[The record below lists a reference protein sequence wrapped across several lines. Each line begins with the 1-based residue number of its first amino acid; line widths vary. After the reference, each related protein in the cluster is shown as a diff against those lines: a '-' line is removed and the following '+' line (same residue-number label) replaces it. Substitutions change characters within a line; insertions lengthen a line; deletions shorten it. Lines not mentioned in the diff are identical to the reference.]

1 MAIAATFFS
10 PASFSVPGDLTAE
23 FAAGVRILADCGPDG
38 LRLGTV
44 TGATASDGATTVT
57 LQMDAGPLT
66 ANLAGARHG
75 NDVPDS
81 LCNHAAQHAPG
92 GRDPLATA
100 SIDAPGLV
108 ELATTAE
115 GVAGADAARVAPV
128 AVARQQ
134 FTSWLRDALGE
145 FPGLPRPTF
154 NLYAPSLALPATAAF
169 SRAST
174 ATRINAA
181 GLVAGVAMD
190 ALRFD
195 HDPLTGLCRG
205 LLIEGP
211 VTNSTLYSEAFHN
224 AVWTKTR
231 ASITADAATAPDGA
245 ATADKLVEDAT
256 ASNNHYIASTA
267 SFVAGSTYTISWHMK
282 AAERVECNVAFP
294 ATCFPA
300 LSNAR
305 FHCGTGNVIAGSGL
319 LAYRMDALP
328 DGNWRVSI
336 TATATTSGSGLVLLF
351 LVNGT
356 SSYTGDGASGLH
368 LWGAQLE
375 EGPYPTSYL
384 PTAATAVT
392 RAADLCTA
400 NLADIGFNPRE
411 GTLFVDA
418 RVAAGLPL
426 TAAVACQIDSGLTE
440 NSRIR
445 FVVTPTG
452 LMSTEV
458 TMSDASQCHF
468 PLRTLSARSEFKAA
482 LSWRQNDFKAAC
494 NGGSVF
500 TSASGSLPSDLTTL
514 RMGGNISASYAW
526 NGVIRHLAYFPRA
539 LSSEQLQ
546 AITL

>member
-1 MAIAATFFS
+1 MAIAATFLS
-10 PASFSVPGDLTAE
+10 PASFSAPGDLTTE
-23 FAAGVRILADCGPDG
+23 FVPGVRVLADCGPDG

-44 TGATASDGATTVT
+44 TASSFSDPSTTVT
-57 LQMDAGPLT
+57 LDVDAGPLT
-66 ANLAGARHG
+66 ANLAGVRHG

-92 GRDPLATA
+92 GRDPLAAAAT
-100 SIDAPGLV
+100 DAPGLV

-115 GVAGADAARVAPV
+115 GVAGTDAARVAPV

-145 FPGLPRPTF
+145 FPGMPRPTF
-154 NLYAPSLALPATAAF
+154 NLYAPSLALPASAAF

-190 ALRFD
+190 APRFD

-211 VTNSTLYSEAFHN
+211 GANAVVFSEALDN
-224 AVWTKTR
+224 AAWTKTR
-231 ASITADAATAPDGA
+231 AGITADAATAPDGA

-256 ASNNHYIASTA
+256 AANSHYVARSMAFTA
-267 SFVAGSTYTISWHMK
+267 GVTYTISWHVQMR
-282 AAERVECNVAFP
+282 ERTACQVNFP
-294 ATCFPA
+294 AAFVPA
-300 LSNAR
+300 NAS
-305 FHCGTGNVIAGSGL
+305 FDLQTGLATPGGSA
-319 LAYRMDALP
+319 LAARMEALP
-328 DGNWRVSI
+328 DGWWRVSVTG
-336 TATATTSGSGLVLLF
+336 TAIATGSGLVVCF
-351 LVNGT
+351 LRLGAT
-356 SSYTGDGASGLH
+356 STYTGDGASGLCV
-368 LWGAQLE
+368 WGAQLE
-375 EGPYPTSYL
+375 EGTYPTSYL
-384 PTAATAVT
+384 PTAAASQV

-400 NLADIGFNPRE
+400 NLADMGFNPRE

-418 RVAAGLPL
+418 RMAAGLPV
-426 TAAVACQIDSGLTE
+426 TAAVACQIDSGATE
-440 NSRIR
+440 SSRIR
-445 FVVTPTG
+445 FVVTSTG
-452 LMSTEV
+452 LLSTVVALSE
-458 TMSDASQCHF
+458 ASQCNF

-500 TSASGSLPSDLTTL
+500 TSASGSLPADLTTL
-514 RMGGNISASYAW
+514 RIGSNISASYAW